1 MPHRAQSLKIF
12 FSAGEP
18 SGDVHAANL
27 IRQIQSRCPQ
37 VHAVGYGG
45 PHMARAGCHLM
56 YDLTA
61 LAVMWFGRVLLNIAT
76 FWRLYRKAA
85 RYFETHR
92 PDAVVLVDYPGF
104 NWWIAK
110 AAKRRGIPVYYY
122 MPPQIWAWARWR
134 IGKMR
139 RWVDHVL
146 CGLPFEAQWF
156 AQRGCRT
163 EFVGHPFFDETCRHE
178 GDPVFLAEQRRREG
192 PLVVVLP
199 GSRNQE
205 VTGNLDV
212 FFDACR
218 KIYQA
223 VPNVRFAVACF
234 KPQHADYARPRA
246 AATGLPMRCESD
258 FGRAAEALLRRLDLE
273 SVLVTLDRDGAFL
286 AVGESE
292 RHWLRG
298 RPRQVYDVT
307 GAGDMVLAA
316 LTALRA
322 GGASWLDAASVAT
335 AAGGLE
341 VEKLGVVPISR
352 REIIDE
358 LLLESGQRAGKRRSL
373 PDLLADIAR
382 HRAAGRSVVFTNGC
396 FDLVHLGHISYFQF
410 AKRQGDVLVVAVNT
424 DASIRRLKGDK
435 RPIIPEDDRVR
446 VLEELES
453 IDYLITFDEDT
464 PLGLIESIRP
474 DVLVKGADYRK
485 QQVVGWEQVESW
497 GGRVALAPLV
507 DGRSTSAL
515 IQRVLEAYRT

>member
-1 MPHRAQSLKIF
+1 MSHRLIELVEGLPRSRVVLLGDFMLDRYVFGNAERLSPEAPIPVLHFQHEESRPGGAGNVAAGL
-12 FSAGEP
+12 SALGCE
-18 SGDVHAANL
+18 V
-27 IRQIQSRCPQ
+27 
-37 VHAVGYGG
+37 VAVGTVGDDNAADTLRGLLAKLRADVSGLLTDPARPTITKMRLVGLAQHRHAQQMIRLDTENASPLDDANAGAVVERVERALDGAAALCIEDYNKGLLR
-45 PHMARAGCHLM
+45 PDVCARA
-56 YDLTA
+56 
-61 LAVMWFGRVLLNIAT
+61 IA
-76 FWRLYRKAA
+76 AA
-85 RYFETHR
+85 RR
-92 PDAVVLVDYPGF
+92 RGVPVLVDPA
-104 NWWIAK
+104 NIAD
-110 AAKRRGIPVYYY
+110 AAQYAGASCLKPN
-122 MPPQIWAWARWR
+122 
-134 IGKMR
+134 
-139 RWVDHVL
+139 
-146 CGLPFEAQWF
+146 
-156 AQRGCRT
+156 
-163 EFVGHPFFDETCRHE
+163 
-178 GDPVFLAEQRRREG
+178 RRET
-192 PLVVVLP
+192 
-199 GSRNQE
+199 E
-205 VTGNLDV
+205 
-212 FFDACR
+212 
-218 KIYQA
+218 
-223 VPNVRFAVACF
+223 
-234 KPQHADYARPRA
+234 